1 MRGTQCECSNFKIIY
16 LQRRDAVKVI
26 SCLNIPCVYSTVCR
40 LKLDEWLASCV
51 IKVLTRSEMCLWW
64 SGDSTRRGFVE
75 PVCAYCRVLIGC
87 EHIMVLE
94 CDHWCFLPK
103 RISTSVIGSPV
114 VFRGHCWWTNELAV
128 GLTWNCGFL
137 ADQIFGWK
145 STPSMSCHDFF
156 YPVTVCRMGSC
167 RHETSTCWTIP
178 EFVRHDLSVG
188 GQSKY
193 DLVEWLE
200 HSAKFILTDPQFLTC
215 SMTSW
220 YKPSIAAFSVETI
233 AVEKDKSISQEYK
246 PVVSTQIKCPQRLLP
261 NPCCRWI
268 WQSLLCDCKG
278 RDHSPLDQV
287 RRSLRI
293 AQCFLLFW
301 MDSRCIRWLLM
312 GKRSELRAKTPP
324 LEKLGM
330 IDGVEL
336 LNRICLVPHQEC
348 MNQQSQNLGKT
359 IIWWVK
365 PVCSFTSNLSLGLIC
380 WFQERALL
388 FDEPRSATVQAIV
401 GVVSWSVTTNGFGGS
416 FSKQCEIVRFSLRNT
431 EMTFIRD
438 FAAW

>member
-156 YPVTVCRMGSC
+156 IPLRYAEWVRVVMKH
-167 RHETSTCWTIP
+167 RH
-178 EFVRHDLSVG
+178 
-188 GQSKY
+188 
-193 DLVEWLE
+193 VE
-200 HSAKFILTDPQFLTC
+200 QFRN
-215 SMTSW
+215 SYAM
-220 YKPSIAAFSVETI
+220 I
-233 AVEKDKSISQEYK
+233 
-246 PVVSTQIKCPQRLLP
+246 
-261 NPCCRWI
+261 
-268 WQSLLCDCKG
+268 
-278 RDHSPLDQV
+278 
-287 RRSLRI
+287 
-293 AQCFLLFW
+293 FLLVA
-301 MDSRCIRWLLM
+301 S
-312 GKRSELRAKTPP
+312 
-324 LEKLGM
+324 
-330 IDGVEL
+330 
-336 LNRICLVPHQEC
+336 
-348 MNQQSQNLGKT
+348 QSM
-359 IIWWVK
+359 IWWNGL
-365 PVCSFTSNLSLGLIC
+365 SILLSL
-380 WFQERALL
+380 
-388 FDEPRSATVQAIV
+388 S
-401 GVVSWSVTTNGFGGS
+401 
-416 FSKQCEIVRFSLRNT
+416 
-431 EMTFIRD
+431 
-438 FAAW
+438 